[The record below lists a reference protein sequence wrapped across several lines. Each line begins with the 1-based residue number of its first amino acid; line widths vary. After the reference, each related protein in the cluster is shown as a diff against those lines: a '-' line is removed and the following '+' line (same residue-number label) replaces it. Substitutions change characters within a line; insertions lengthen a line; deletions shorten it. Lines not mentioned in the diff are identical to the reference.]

1 MEADI
6 GIHKNILRSEI
17 RPSDLAQWI
26 RIVWDEETNDIMKT
40 VKCLEESDL
49 LRKFVNKTI
58 KNKARRWIS

>member
-26 RIVWDEETNDIMKT
+26 RIVWDEETNET